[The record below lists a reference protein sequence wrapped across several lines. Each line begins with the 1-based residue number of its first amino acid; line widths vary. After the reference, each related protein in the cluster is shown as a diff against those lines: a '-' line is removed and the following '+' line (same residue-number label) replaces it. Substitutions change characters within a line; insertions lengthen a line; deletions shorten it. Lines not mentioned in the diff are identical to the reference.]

1 MAESLLGRWMW
12 QIVYKV
18 YVSYSHRG
26 NAEVWVLFRIW
37 SLDWNELT
45 IQDIV
50 HKYDMVDAI
59 EDFSEDQGVLV
70 TPLVKVASFTTIFD
84 RIWIQKDRRYFGR
97 RVVALSGVRSC
108 SYSVGTSSGNK

>member
-26 NAEVWVLFRIW
+26 NAEDWVLFRIW

-70 TPLVKVASFTTIFD
+70 TLLVKVASFTTIFD
-84 RIWIQKDRRYFGR
+84 RIWIQRDRRYFGR
-97 RVVALSGVRSC
+97 RVVTLSGVRSC